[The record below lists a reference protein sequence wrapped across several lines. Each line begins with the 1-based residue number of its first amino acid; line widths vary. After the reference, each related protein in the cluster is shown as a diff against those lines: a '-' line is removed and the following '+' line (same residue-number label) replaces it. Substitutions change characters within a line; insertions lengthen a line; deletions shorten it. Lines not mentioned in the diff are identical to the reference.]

1 MSRVQARF
9 AHCTFFVAVF
19 AVNGGLDELCHL
31 ICIFLEDVKHLTFTL
46 CIVKGKRQTYIFFL
60 LFLIH
65 NECRFNKNFNL
76 YFIR

>member
-9 AHCTFFVAVF
+9 ARCTFFVAVF

-46 CIVKGKRQTYIFFL
+46 YIKEKARRIFFFFYF
-60 LFLIH
+60 LFTMNADSTKIST
-65 NECRFNKNFNL
+65 
-76 YFIR
+76 FIL